1 VRRLARPLGL
11 LMLASIWLG
20 PLLGAWRGSFAA
32 GMVAHM
38 GVVAVAAPLIDI
50 GLPQRWRPSASMPAS
65 VPVLASILELIA
77 VWSWHSPFM
86 RTTAE
91 GSLLGTFAE
100 QATFLGVGVLLWS
113 TSFAAPNERTH
124 ALVGAGALL
133 LTSMH
138 MTLLGALL
146 SLSPRPLYGAEDV
159 TCFGLVLDAEQDQQL
174 GGSIMLALGAMIYL
188 AGGLTLVGRLLG
200 HAPPSVTGRSG
211 STQL

>member
-1 VRRLARPLGL
+1 VRPLALPLGL
-11 LMLASIWLG
+11 LVLASIWLG

-38 GVVAVAAPLIDI
+38 GVVAVAAPLIAI

-86 RTTAE
+86 RATAE

-188 AGGLTLVGRLLG
+188 AGGLTLVGRLIG